1 MISVENR
8 RPSCWNSISIFRTW
22 LNKLVASTEFF
33 CNHFGVFIV
42 ANDCNYLPSD
52 FSGPHLKPNYRDTM
66 EKSLIRA
73 DNLLPT
79 LVARIFLPLYRLT
92 EGIPAMGCQS
102 NGIVGLWLF
111 MLSSL
116 SASHFNVCV
125 SIGNWPIVY
134 TVRTG
139 LDYLLVYSVQ
149 IAQKRFRL
157 PVDAFA
163 HMIAWYHSIRKAN
176 KINNCWIVST
186 ACLYLSLYL
195 CSCLLST
202 FRNKSNQ
209 NTSQFFFSYKF
220 SLHPSLFQN
229 YIHSQ

>member
-1 MISVENR
+1 
-8 RPSCWNSISIFRTW
+8 
-22 LNKLVASTEFF
+22 
-33 CNHFGVFIV
+33 
-42 ANDCNYLPSD
+42 
-52 FSGPHLKPNYRDTM
+52 M

-163 HMIAWYHSIRKAN
+163 HMIA
-176 KINNCWIVST
+176 
-186 ACLYLSLYL
+186 
-195 CSCLLST
+195 
-202 FRNKSNQ
+202 
-209 NTSQFFFSYKF
+209 
-220 SLHPSLFQN
+220 
-229 YIHSQ
+229 